1 MRDVYSPLPHA
12 CRFNRYVGK
21 GMLIIVTVYNGQTFT
36 VTNSYEHMVAHS
48 EYPAAKCEPHRVSND
63 LYKYQRMI

>member
-1 MRDVYSPLPHA
+1 MLVASTVA
-12 CRFNRYVGK
+12 RYVGK